1 MTPSHPLPVFDIK
14 KESPR
19 RSLLILSQQTTR
31 REAVFNQMT
40 YLVIALPKNPFFLS
54 NWKCF
59 FSEIMIFLSACF
71 LFPLKLVPSS
81 WKFIFVR
88 LFQI

>member
-19 RSLLILSQQTTR
+19 RSPLILPQQTTR

-40 YLVIALPKNPFFLS
+40 YLVIALPKKPLFSFKLEMFF
-54 NWKCF
+54 F
-59 FSEIMIFLSACF
+59 
-71 LFPLKLVPSS
+71 
-81 WKFIFVR
+81 
-88 LFQI
+88 